1 MAVTEDAEDR
11 IFKEIERVR
20 KDIGTLGTKIDLL
33 KDNDITDMKVELAT
47 LKVKAGVFGLVGG
60 LIPVLIA
67 ISLQYLR
74 SAR

>member
-1 MAVTEDAEDR
+1 MTEDAEDR

-20 KDIGTLGTKIDLL
+20 IDISLLVKKFDML
-33 KDNDITDMKVELAT
+33 KDNDITNLKVEMAM
-47 LKVKAGVFGLVGG
+47 LKVKSGVFGLIGG

-67 ISLQYLR
+67 ILLQYLA